1 MRLRSRAYRYR
12 RIITMKTK
20 PHLDPADVDTLMQAR
35 RRKSLKDFKQLLDFY
50 HKRGFSDAEIVQA
63 MAESR
68 VVINPLK
75 LYV

>member
-1 MRLRSRAYRYR
+1 MRLGSRAYRYR
-12 RIITMKTK
+12 RIITMTK

-50 HKRGFSDAEIVQA
+50 RKRGFSDAEIVQA

>member
-1 MRLRSRAYRYR
+1 M
-12 RIITMKTK
+12 TK

-50 HKRGFSDAEIVQA
+50 RKRGFSDAEIVQA

-68 VVINPLK
+68 VVISPLR